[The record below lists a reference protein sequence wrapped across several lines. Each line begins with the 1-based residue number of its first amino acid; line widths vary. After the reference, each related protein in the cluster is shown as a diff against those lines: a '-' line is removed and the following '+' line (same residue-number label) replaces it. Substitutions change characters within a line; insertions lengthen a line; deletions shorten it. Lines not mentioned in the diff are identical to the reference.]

1 MTKNLTVTNLKGG
14 VGKTT
19 TSGLMSLYFTEHRA
33 DPVVLIDLDPQCGST
48 SLFLGGDSQKLT
60 IKDALVC
67 AMDGDDTY
75 EVMRNAL
82 VNVPGRP
89 NLFVIPSDKR
99 LTDMISGIPA
109 DLLLSVIQSAQL
121 SDETTVIIDTG
132 TAQGMVGM
140 GICAAD
146 MVLIPMMMSKQ
157 TVKPTMNTLTMTARF
172 HKPILGLLPVGS
184 GEAQWE
190 KDILDQWQITLDQ
203 SPDTKPLGG
212 VVLPRVPYSKSLI
225 RGAWASATF
234 PESLVP
240 VFDVIYTRVFG
251 RSALP
256 VRATVESLEV
266 ING

>member
-1 MTKNLTVTNLKGG
+1 MIKNITITNLKGG

-19 TSGLMSLYFTEHRA
+19 TAGLISLYFTEHRT

-48 SLFLGGDSQKLT
+48 SLFLGRDTQKIT

-67 AMDGDDTY
+67 AMEGEETY

-82 VNVPGRP
+82 VNVPGKS
-89 NLFVIPSDKR
+89 NLFIIPSDKR

-109 DLLLSVIQSAQL
+109 DLLLSAIQSAQF
-121 SDETTVIIDTG
+121 SDETTIIIDTG

-146 MVLIPMMMSKQ
+146 TVLIPMMMSKQ

-172 HKPILGLLPVGS
+172 HKPILGLLPVAS
-184 GEAQWE
+184 GETQWE
-190 KDILDQWQITLDQ
+190 KVILEQWQNTLDQ
-203 SPDTKPLGG
+203 SPDTKLLGG

-225 RGAWASATF
+225 RGAWAKAPF
-234 PESLVP
+234 PESLES
-240 VFDVIYTRVFG
+240 VFDVIYSRVFG
-251 RSALP
+251 RSVLP
-256 VRATVESLEV
+256 VRSNIEVMEVE
-266 ING
+266 NG